1 MKRNLILI
9 HRGPEYERDFDEIAA
24 RVNAIDRG
32 ITVYHLPYK
41 LKAELPDSAWQ
52 YPTLTVALT
61 SSFRLPVKRGPIL
74 RNAPIGKL
82 EQQEIFRR
90 NGIATPPATAFRFGM
105 KLDPILFGEFVILKP
120 MDLRLTSTGENIQ
133 LMRRR
138 RAETCRPDEFASTH
152 PLRRAPESYM
162 VQRFID
168 TGEHISYNRV
178 QTFFGALLFCNEAVA
193 AEPRP
198 PLTSEDG
205 VIEKIQVAN
214 LGIERKHPYRLH
226 ADPDVIAMGQ
236 KVHAILTDV
245 PLLGVDVIR
254 EAKTGK
260 HYVLE
265 CNAGGNGWH
274 FSAGSSVDFRQQLGL
289 QAGSDE
295 ANAEAVGRQR
305 LLDQFGAFDRA
316 AETLVRK
323 VHLLAA

>member
-90 NGIATPPATAFRFGM
+90 NGIATPPALAFRFGM
-105 KLDPILFGEFVILKP
+105 KLDPILFGEFVILKTG
-120 MDLRLTSTGENIQ
+120 DLGLTSQGAH
-133 LMRRR
+133 LHLFRRR
-138 RAETCRPDEFASTH
+138 RAEEITPSDFPVAH
-152 PLRRAPESYM
+152 PLRHDPNSYI

-168 TGEHISYNRV
+168 TGVQPNYFRV
-178 QTFFGALLFCNEAVA
+178 SMFMNKILFAWQTSLIE
-193 AEPRP
+193 ERP
-198 PLTSEDG
+198 PLTAPDLE
-205 VIEKIQVAN
+205 IEKATVDIKGGTMKRKLVDCPRILEAARQVSSAF
-214 LGIERKHPYRLH
+214 PS
-226 ADPDVIAMGQ
+226 
-236 KVHAILTDV
+236 T
-245 PLLGVDVIR
+245 PLLAIDIVVQEENKKIW
-254 EAKTGK
+254 
-260 HYVLE
+260 VLE
-265 CNAGGNGWH
+265 VNAGGNSWH
-274 FSAGSSVDFRQQLGL
+274 FSSEYGKDLRRYFGEEAGADTETAEDVGRLCLIHQFDGFDL
-289 QAGSDE
+289 A
-295 ANAEAVGRQR
+295 AEA
-305 LLDQFGAFDRA
+305 
-316 AETLVRK
+316 LVAK

>member
-90 NGIATPPATAFRFGM
+90 NGIATPPALAFRFGM

-120 MDLRLTSTGENIQ
+120 GDLTVTSTGEGIQ
-133 LMRRR
+133 LFRRQR
-138 RAETCRPDEFASTH
+138 C
-152 PLRRAPESYM
+152 ESLTAKDFPPGHLIHRNPNAYL

-168 TGEHISYNRV
+168 TGDRISVTRV
-178 QTFFGALLFCNEAVA
+178 TTFFGKPILSIGMRSNVS
-193 AEPRP
+193 RP
-198 PLTSEDG
+198 PLAASDAELEATP
-205 VIEKIQVAN
+205 VASN
-214 LGIERKHPYRLH
+214 AVKDKMRYLH
-226 ADPDVIAMGQ
+226 ADADMEALAQ
-236 KVHAILTDV
+236 RVHDCLPEV
-245 PLLGVDVIR
+245 PLLGVDIVR
-254 EAKTGK
+254 EQATGEL
-260 HYVLE
+260 HVLE

-305 LLDQFGAFDRA
+305 LLDQSGAFDRA